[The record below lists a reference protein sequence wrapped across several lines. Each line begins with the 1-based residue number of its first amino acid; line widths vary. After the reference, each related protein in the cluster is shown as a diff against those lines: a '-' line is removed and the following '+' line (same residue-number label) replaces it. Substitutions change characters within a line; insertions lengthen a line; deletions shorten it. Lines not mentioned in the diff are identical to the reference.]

1 MNYCGN
7 YNAGTSYS
15 IGDIAIYT
23 DGVPYIL
30 LKAAPAGTSCH
41 DTLYWNR
48 VQPPLADALVS
59 IHGAVNTLFDNL
71 ASEGEAITDL
81 SEVIV
86 DDKTIV
92 LASSTEDSTKKFAI
106 TVDDDGDISATEVTE
121 EPAEENAEE

>member
-7 YNAGTSYS
+7 YSAGTSYNV
-15 IGDIAIYT
+15 GDIAIYT

-30 LKAAPAGTSCH
+30 LKPAPAGTACH

-48 VQPPLADALVS
+48 VQPPLADALVAVN
-59 IHGAVNTLFDNL
+59 GAVNSMLDTIGSD
-71 ASEGEAITDL
+71 GQAITAL
-81 SEVIV
+81 SGVIV

-121 EPAEENAEE
+121 EAGE

>member
-7 YNAGTSYS
+7 YNSGTSYS
-15 IGDIAIYT
+15 VGDIAIYT

-48 VQPPLADALVS
+48 VQPPLADALVA

-71 ASEGEAITDL
+71 NSEGEAITDL
-81 SEVIV
+81 SKVII

-92 LASSTEDSTKKFAI
+92 LASSTEDSEKKFAI
-106 TVDDDGDISATEVTE
+106 TVDDDGDISATEIE
-121 EPAEENAEE
+121 EPAEENAGE

>member
-7 YNAGTSYS
+7 YNSGTSYS

-48 VQPPLADALVS
+48 VQPPLADALVA
-59 IHGAVNTLFDNL
+59 IHGAIDTMFDNL

-86 DDKTIV
+86 DNKTIV

-106 TVDDDGDISATEVTE
+106 TVDDDGDISATEIE
-121 EPAEENAEE
+121 EEAAGE

>member
-7 YNAGTSYS
+7 YNSGTSYS
-15 IGDIAIYT
+15 VGDIAIYT

-48 VQPPLADALVS
+48 VQPPLADALVA
-59 IHGAVNTLFDNL
+59 IHGAVDTMFDNL

-81 SEVIV
+81 SEVII

-106 TVDDDGDISATEVTE
+106 TVDDDGEISATEIE
-121 EPAEENAEE
+121 EESAGE

>member
-7 YNAGTSYS
+7 YNSGTSYS
-15 IGDIAIYT
+15 VGDIAIYT

-41 DTLYWNR
+41 DTMYWNR
-48 VQPPLADALVS
+48 VQPPLADALVA
-59 IHGAVNTLFDNL
+59 IHGAVDTMFDNL

-81 SEVIV
+81 SEVII

-106 TVDDDGDISATEVTE
+106 TVDDDGEISATEIE
-121 EPAEENAEE
+121 EESAGE

>member
-7 YNAGTSYS
+7 YNSGTSYS
-15 IGDIAIYT
+15 VGDIALYT

-48 VQPPLADALVS
+48 VQPPLADALVT

-71 ASEGEAITDL
+71 ASEGAAITAL
-81 SEVIV
+81 SEIIV

-92 LASSTEDSTKKFAI
+92 LASSTEDSDKKFAI

-121 EPAEENAEE
+121 EAAEENAGE